1 MPKETVEDG
10 MLVATIFLIAIIAVG
25 LVALASAIASC
36 RWGGAK
42 IQADVPIYGNALI
55 DVAPVEID
63 GAPAPDAPQ

>member
-1 MPKETVEDG
+1 MKTMKWYDTG
-10 MLVATIFLIAIIAVG
+10 AWMLVIFLFG
-25 LVALASAIASC
+25 ASAYMGAC

-63 GAPAPDAPQ
+63 GAPAPDDPQAD

>member
-1 MPKETVEDG
+1 MPKETPEDQI
-10 MLVATIFLIAIIAVG
+10 LVATIFVMAIMAVG
-25 LVALASAIASC
+25 LVALVSVIASC

-63 GAPAPDAPQ
+63 GAPAPADPE